1 MPNLSNHQEAI
12 TQYANITKI
21 QLLTSNVYKVIL
33 ESNVDY
39 FTTYK
44 AGQYL
49 KILDDD
55 DNEYCFSIACSP
67 VLSQKTIEL
76 HILQIENSQSSKIVF
91 EQLHNRRI
99 RISLPYGDCY
109 IDKKLDCPIIF
120 IAAGTGFAQ
129 IKCLIDYCIAKGHKA
144 NKWLYWG
151 VETAEQLYMEIPKN
165 WITNKV
171 KYIPVVNNPQQDWN
185 GRQGLVMDA
194 ITADFYK
201 HNITANTRVYIS
213 GSFNM
218 VKNTSDKLKA
228 NLANITHI
236 YSDMIKI

>member
-1 MPNLSNHQEAI
+1 MPNLNNRQEAI
-12 TQYANITKI
+12 TQHANITEI

-33 ESNVDY
+33 ESSIDY

-55 DNEYCFSIACSP
+55 NNEYCFSIACSP

-91 EQLHNRRI
+91 EQLRNKQV

-109 IDKKLDCPIIF
+109 IDKKLTSPILF

-129 IKCLIDYCIAKGHKA
+129 IKCLIDYCVAKGHKA
-144 NKWLYWG
+144 DKWLYWG
-151 VETAEQLYMEIPKN
+151 VETAEQLYMDIPEN
-165 WITNKV
+165 WITNNV
-171 KYIPVVNNPQQDWN
+171 KYIPVVNNPHNNWN

-194 ITADFYK
+194 VVADFYNK
-201 HNITANTRVYIS
+201 NINNNTVVYIS

-218 VKNTSDKLKA
+218 VKNTSNKLKS
-228 NLANITHI
+228 NLPNITHI
-236 YSDMIKI
+236 YSDML

>member
-1 MPNLSNHQEAI
+1 MPNLNNHQEAI
-12 TQYANITKI
+12 TQYANIAEI

-33 ESNVDY
+33 ESSIDY

-55 DNEYCFSIACSP
+55 NNEYCFSIACSP

-91 EQLHNRRI
+91 EQLRNKQV

-109 IDKKLDCPIIF
+109 IDKKLTSPILF

-144 NKWLYWG
+144 DKWLYWG
-151 VETAEQLYMEIPKN
+151 VETAEQLYMDIPEN
-165 WITNKV
+165 WITNNV
-171 KYIPVVNNPQQDWN
+171 KYIPVVNNPHNNWN

-194 ITADFYK
+194 VVVDF
-201 HNITANTRVYIS
+201 HNKNINNNTVVYIS

-218 VKNTSDKLKA
+218 VKNTSNKLKS
-228 NLANITHI
+228 NLPNITHI
-236 YSDMIKI
+236 YSDML